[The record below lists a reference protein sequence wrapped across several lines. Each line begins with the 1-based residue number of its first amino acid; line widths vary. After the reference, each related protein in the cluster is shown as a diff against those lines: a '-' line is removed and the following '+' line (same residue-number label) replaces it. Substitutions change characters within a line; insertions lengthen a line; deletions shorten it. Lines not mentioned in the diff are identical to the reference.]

1 MATIDEQIAQA
12 EARVAR
18 LKQKQKKADTRKKII
33 IGGTLMKELSES
45 DLNVWLDKRLTRKE
59 DRELFGLEPIS
70 KNEEIEQQQ
79 DYRNT
84 SNPF

>member
-1 MATIDEQIAQA
+1 MATIDEQIAAA
-12 EARVAR
+12 EAKVAR
-18 LKQKQKKADTRKKII
+18 LKEKQKKADTRKKII